1 MDIRKVWALY
11 FSATGT
17 TKKVVCI
24 IASTIA
30 EAKEVPFEQYDITP
44 PEIRTKQ
51 AVFSCGDLV
60 VFGMPTYA
68 GRIPNLLLK
77 YLRTISGQGAL
88 VVPVVLF
95 GNRDFDD
102 SLIELCDIA
111 SDAGMQVIAAGAFV
125 GEHSFSRVLA
135 AGRPD
140 AQDMQEILAFAECIT
155 NEDCNEIVHVDGVPA
170 PYRGYYQPR
179 DRHGNP
185 IDIRKVKPQTS
196 AACNR
201 CGLCVKL
208 CPMGSISEENPSE
221 VPGVCIKCC
230 ACVKGCPVG
239 AKYHTDAG
247 YLYHKEELEQM
258 YERRAQNKTFF

>member
-1 MDIRKVWALY
+1 MDIRKVWAVY

-17 TKKVVCI
+17 TKKVVC
-24 IASTIA
+24 AVAETIA
-30 EAKEVPFEQYDITP
+30 QIKGLPVARRSFTSPQSRETP
-44 PEIRTKQ
+44 
-51 AVFSCGDLV
+51 AVFSEGDLV
-60 VFGMPTYA
+60 VLGMPTYA
-68 GRIPNLLLK
+68 GRLPNLLLK
-77 YLRTISGQGAL
+77 YIKTISGQGAL
-88 VVPVVLF
+88 AVPVVLF

-111 SDAGMQVIAAGAFV
+111 TNAGMRVIAAGAFV

-140 AQDMQEILAFAECIT
+140 ARDMLEIQDFAMRIANGEPG
-155 NEDCNEIVHVDGVPA
+155 EFVQVDGVPA
-170 PYRGYYQPR
+170 PYRGHYQPR

-201 CGLCVKL
+201 CGRCVSL
-208 CPMGSISEENPSE
+208 CPMGSISKENPAE
-221 VPGVCIKCC
+221 IPGVCIKCC

-258 YERRAQNKTFF
+258 YERRAENKTFF